1 MSERKCRRCG
11 RILTEQDPEIRPEYW
26 CEECF
31 ADFEEFCQGA
41 PIIKWNPVR
50 FREFTEEE
58 RHEYEQAGIETD
70 ALTIT
75 DSFMPEDGQQVLVTL
90 RDGRMYYDTA
100 YNDNLGYYLDSGID
114 WEDDVIAWAAPE
126 PYKPEEEGGSGDGL
140 PV

>member
-1 MSERKCRRCG
+1 MKRTGKKCERCG
-11 RILTEQDPEIRPEYW
+11 TVIKEGPISYPEEVLGL
-26 CEECF
+26 C
-31 ADFEEFCQGA
+31 ADCAGELEEFMNGA
-41 PIIKWNPVR
+41 PVLKWNPVR

-75 DSFMPEDGQQVLVTL
+75 DSFMPEDGQMVLVTL

-126 PYKPEEEGGSGDGL
+126 PYKPEEEGGQGA
-140 PV
+140 